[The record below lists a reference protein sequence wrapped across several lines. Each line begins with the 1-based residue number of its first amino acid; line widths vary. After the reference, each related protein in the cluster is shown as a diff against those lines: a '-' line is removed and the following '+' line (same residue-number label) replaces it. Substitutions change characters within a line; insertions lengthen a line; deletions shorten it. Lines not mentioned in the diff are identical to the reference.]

1 MLEADLDID
10 TRVRQRTE
18 SDGPP
23 LSPSLRRQDSPK
35 FITYYD
41 FLGSYWGHFPQA
53 LTKGLGGCT
62 MLSLVDVLIILQ
74 IPRWSGAKFWASS
87 KAPRRLSNT
96 TRVIWTKQAIAVSV
110 IVQIPRSLHNEM
122 LFGAC
127 SPRT

>member
-10 TRVRQRTE
+10 PGVRQRTE
-18 SDGPP
+18 SDGSL

-62 MLSLVDVLIILQ
+62 MLSRVHILTILQ
-74 IPRWSGAKFWASS
+74 IPRLSGARFWASS
-87 KAPRRLSNT
+87 KAPSRLFNT
-96 TRVIWTKQAIAVSV
+96 TRVTWTKQAIAASV
-110 IVQIPRSLHNEM
+110 IAQIRRSPHNETP
-122 LFGAC
+122 FGAC
-127 SPRT
+127 SLRT